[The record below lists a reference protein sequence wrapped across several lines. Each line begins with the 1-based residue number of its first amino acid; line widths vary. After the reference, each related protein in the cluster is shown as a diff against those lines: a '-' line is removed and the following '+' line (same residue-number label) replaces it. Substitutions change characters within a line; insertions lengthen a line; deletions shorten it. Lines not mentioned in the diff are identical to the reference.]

1 MRPNYFGFRLLI
13 NVKTLP
19 QPNEMIGVENRKDFE
34 DLLKSIKK
42 KGEDPIIFIQDKLQ
56 GKHISGN
63 HRYEKK
69 KKQKYMESHKAKLAR
84 NHSGT

>member
-1 MRPNYFGFRLLI
+1 
-13 NVKTLP
+13 
-19 QPNEMIGVENRKDFE
+19 MIGVENRKGFE

-63 HRYEKK
+63 HRYGKK
-69 KKQKYMESHKAKLAR
+69 
-84 NHSGT
+84 